1 MADTIEVLPALPTIP
16 SVDPAKTDGLLKGAM
31 SLLVKAQVIADNI
44 DTADDYA
51 QALEFRKTLK
61 AGIAER
67 EAAFA
72 DPKQKAFAAHR
83 AVCDLESKV
92 IQPLREADRIVGQGT
107 TAWKVEQDRLAKE
120 RQLELDRIARE
131 QEEARRAAI
140 AEELRKS
147 GPVGEAQADALVAQ
161 PVSIRSTQVVAEAA
175 PKVVGVSY
183 AKSYYAT
190 VDDLDSLWAAVI
202 AGKVP
207 RAAFKFDQAFL
218 DNQADNLKF
227 ELNYPGVTVHE
238 KTTERITRGRGRG

>member
-1 MADTIEVLPALPTIP
+1 MADGIEVLPAAIP
-16 SVDPAKTDGLLKGAM
+16 AVDAAKTDGLMKGAT
-31 SLLVKAQVIADNI
+31 SLLMKAQVIADNI

-51 QALEFRKTLK
+51 NAIEFRKTLK

-83 AVCDLESKV
+83 AICDLESKV
-92 IQPLREADRIVGQGT
+92 IQPLKDADRIIQAST

-120 RQLELDRIARE
+120 RQAELDRIARE

-147 GPVGEAQADALVAQ
+147 GPVGEAQAEALVAQ
-161 PVSIRSTQVVAEAA
+161 PISIRSTQVVAEAA
-175 PKVVGVSY
+175 PKVAGVSY
-183 AKSYYAT
+183 VKSYHAT
-190 VDDLDSLWAAVI
+190 VDDLDLLWAAVI

-207 RAAFKFDQAFL
+207 RKVFTVDQSFL
-218 DNQADNLKF
+218 DNQADALKF

-238 KTTERITRGRGRG
+238 KQTEKITRGRGRG